1 MKLRRV
7 GIVAQTVSL
16 AIAIAVITAL
26 VAAGVALPLL
36 RSASIDQGQQTLGRL
51 ADLTSRAIE
60 RRDVGLPGGRPLP
73 RQLSRAL
80 EASNVTGYLVSP
92 LGGEVPGLSPEEV
105 QGLLTG
111 ERISGQVD
119 TDTGTILI
127 EGRPLSSGGAV
138 VLQQG
143 IADAGSSA
151 GQFLT
156 RFLIALVI
164 GLLIASVIGYVAAR
178 RLTRPL
184 RAARDAADSIAEGS
198 RDVVVEPRGPREVAD
213 IADAINAVNAALVVS
228 EGRQRDFL
236 LSVSHE
242 LRTPLTTVKGYAEAL
257 ADGVVPGT
265 DIARTG
271 EVMSVEAARLD
282 RLVADL
288 LDLARLGAVDFRIDV
303 VETSVHE
310 LLTEASRVWTDRCAR
325 EGVTLHVDVP
335 SQVTPWRT
343 DPVRVRQ
350 IIDNLMENALRMT
363 PTGTSMWLIGRDSNP
378 IAITVRD
385 SGPGLTDRDI
395 ADAFQP
401 GVLYERYLGQR
412 PVGTGIGLALVGR
425 LARGL
430 GGEASAASASGSG
443 ASFTV
448 TLPRGVAS

>member
-1 MKLRRV
+1 MSTRRV
-7 GIVAQTVSL
+7 GIVAQTVFL
-16 AIAIAVITAL
+16 AVAIALITAL

-36 RSASIDQGQQTLGRL
+36 RDASVEQGQQTLGRL

-92 LGGEVPGLSPEEV
+92 LGGDVPGLSPEEV
-105 QGLLTG
+105 QGLLAG
-111 ERISGQVD
+111 ERISGQVESD
-119 TDTGTILI
+119 SGTILI
-127 EGRPLSSGGAV
+127 EGRPLSTGGAV

-143 IADAGSSA
+143 IADAGSST
-151 GQFLT
+151 G
-156 RFLIALVI
+156 RFLVRFVIALVI
-164 GLLIASVIGYVAAR
+164 GLLIASLVGYVVAR

-184 RAARDAADSIAEGS
+184 REARDAADSIAEGS

-213 IADAINAVNAALVVS
+213 IANAINAVNSALVVS

-257 ADGVVPGT
+257 ADGVIPGA
-265 DIARTG
+265 DAARTG
-271 EVMSVEAARLD
+271 EVMSVEASRLD

-303 VETSVHE
+303 VETSLQE
-310 LLTEASRVWTDRCAR
+310 LMTDASRVWTDRCAR
-325 EGVTLHVDVP
+325 DGVNLNVEIPATP
-335 SQVTPWRT
+335 TPWRT

-350 IIDNLMENALRMT
+350 ILDNLMENALRMT
-363 PTGTSMWLIGRDSNP
+363 PTGAGIWLTATDADP
-378 IAITVRD
+378 ITITVRD
-385 SGPGLTDRDI
+385 SGPGLTEADI
-395 ADAFQP
+395 VDAFQP

-430 GGEASAASASGSG
+430 GGQASVSAEPGSG
-443 ASFTV
+443 ACFTV
-448 TLPRGVAS
+448 TLPRGGA

>member
-1 MKLRRV
+1 MTRRRL

-16 AIAIAVITAL
+16 AVAIALITAL

-36 RSASIDQGQQTLGRL
+36 RDASVQQGQQTLGRL

-80 EASNVTGYLVSP
+80 EASNVVGYLISP
-92 LGGEVPGLSPEEV
+92 LGGEVPGLPPEDV
-105 QGLLTG
+105 QSLLSGDRVTG
-111 ERISGQVD
+111 QFD
-119 TDTGTILI
+119 TQAGTVLY
-127 EGRPLSSGGAV
+127 EGRPLGSGGAV

-143 IADAGSSA
+143 MSDAGSSA
-151 GQFLT
+151 GQFLV
-156 RFLIALVI
+156 RGVIALVI
-164 GLLIASVIGYVAAR
+164 GLIIASVVGYLVAR
-178 RLTRPL
+178 RLSRPL
-184 RAARDAADSIAEGS
+184 REVRDAADSIAEGS
-198 RDVVVEPRGPREVAD
+198 RDVVVQPRGPREVAD
-213 IADAINAVNAALVVS
+213 IADAINAVTAALVLS

-257 ADGVVPGT
+257 ADGVIPGDET
-265 DIARTG
+265 ARTG
-271 EVMSVEAARLD
+271 EVMSVEASRLD

-303 VETSVHE
+303 VDTSLRE
-310 LLTEASRVWTDRCAR
+310 LMSDAARVWIDRCAR
-325 EGVTLHVDVP
+325 DGVELHVEIP
-335 SQVTPWRT
+335 ELETPWRT

-363 PTGTSMWLIGRDSNP
+363 PSGADIWLSVVDASP
-378 IAITVRD
+378 ITVSVRD
-385 SGPGLTDRDI
+385 SGPGLTELDI
-395 ADAFQP
+395 ADAFLP
-401 GVLYERYLGQR
+401 GALYERYLGQR

-430 GGEASAASASGSG
+430 GGEAVAASTPGSG
-443 ASFTV
+443 ATFTV
-448 TLPRGVAS
+448 TLPRSIER

>member
-1 MKLRRV
+1 MRRRRV
-7 GIVAQTVSL
+7 GIVGQMVALTV
-16 AIAIAVITAL
+16 AIAVITAL
-26 VAAGVALPLL
+26 VAGAIALPLL
-36 RSASIDQGQQTLGRL
+36 RSASVEQGQQTLGRL

-92 LGGEVPGLSPEEV
+92 LGGEVPGLSAGDVEV
-105 QGLLTG
+105 LLSG
-111 ERISGQVD
+111 ERVSGQFD
-119 TDTGTILI
+119 TQTGIVLF
-127 EGRPLSSGGAV
+127 EGRPLSTGGAV

-143 IADAGSSA
+143 IAEAGSSA
-151 GQFLT
+151 DQFLL
-156 RFLIALVI
+156 RFLIALLV
-164 GLLIASVIGYVAAR
+164 GLLIASVVGYVAAR

-213 IADAINAVNAALVVS
+213 IADAINAVTAALVVS

-242 LRTPLTTVKGYAEAL
+242 LRTPLTAVKGYAEAL
-257 ADGVVPGT
+257 ADGVVTGS
-265 DIARTG
+265 DVERTG
-271 EVMSVEAARLD
+271 VVMGIEAARLD
-282 RLVADL
+282 RLVSDL
-288 LDLARLGAVDFRIDV
+288 LDLARLGAVDFRIDAV
-303 VETSVHE
+303 DTSVQE
-310 LLTEASRVWTDRCAR
+310 MMSEAVGVWTDRCAR
-325 EGVTLHVDVP
+325 DGVTLVADVP
-335 SQVTPWRT
+335 SVVKPWRT

-363 PTGTSMWLIGRDSNP
+363 PSGSRIWLIGTDDADVVIS
-378 IAITVRD
+378 VRD
-385 SGPGLTDRDI
+385 SGPGLTPADI
-395 ADAFQP
+395 AEAFEP

-430 GGEASAASASGSG
+430 GGGATATASPGSG
-443 ASFTV
+443 ACFTV
-448 TLPRGVAS
+448 TLPRSLP

>member
-1 MKLRRV
+1 MRRRRV
-7 GIVAQTVSL
+7 GIVGQTVALTVAISL
-16 AIAIAVITAL
+16 ITAL
-26 VAAGVALPLL
+26 VAGAIALPLL
-36 RSASIDQGQQTLGRL
+36 RSASVEQGQQTLGRL

-92 LGGEVPGLSPEEV
+92 LGGEVPGLGAGDV
-105 QGLLTG
+105 DALLSG
-111 ERISGQVD
+111 ERVSGQFD
-119 TDTGTILI
+119 TQTGIVLF
-127 EGRPLSSGGAV
+127 EGRPLSTGGAV

-143 IADAGSSA
+143 IAEAGSSA
-151 GQFLT
+151 DQFLI
-156 RFLIALVI
+156 RFLIALLV
-164 GLLIASVIGYVAAR
+164 GLLIASVVGYVAAR

-213 IADAINAVNAALVVS
+213 IADAINAVTAALVVS

-242 LRTPLTTVKGYAEAL
+242 LRTPLTAVKGYAEAL
-257 ADGVVPGT
+257 ADGVVTGS
-265 DIARTG
+265 DVERTG
-271 EVMSVEAARLD
+271 VVMGIEAARLD
-282 RLVADL
+282 RLVSDL
-288 LDLARLGAVDFRIDV
+288 LDLARLGAVDFRIDAV
-303 VETSVHE
+303 DTSVQE
-310 LLTEASRVWTDRCAR
+310 LMSEAVGVWTDRCAR
-325 EGVTLHVDVP
+325 DGVTLVADVP
-335 SQVTPWRT
+335 SALKPWRT

-363 PTGTSMWLIGRDSNP
+363 PSGSRIWLIGTDDADVVIS
-378 IAITVRD
+378 VRD
-385 SGPGLTDRDI
+385 SGPGLTPADI
-395 ADAFQP
+395 AEAFEP

-430 GGEASAASASGSG
+430 GGGATATASPGSG
-443 ASFTV
+443 ACFTV
-448 TLPRGVAS
+448 TLPRSLP

>member
-1 MKLRRV
+1 
-7 GIVAQTVSL
+7 
-16 AIAIAVITAL
+16 
-26 VAAGVALPLL
+26 
-36 RSASIDQGQQTLGRL
+36 
-51 ADLTSRAIE
+51 
-60 RRDVGLPGGRPLP
+60 
-73 RQLSRAL
+73 
-80 EASNVTGYLVSP
+80 
-92 LGGEVPGLSPEEV
+92 V

-119 TDTGTILI
+119 TDAGTILI

-271 EVMSVEAARLD
+271 EVMSVEATRLD

-395 ADAFQP
+395 AEAFQP

>member
-1 MKLRRV
+1 MRTGRV

-16 AIAIAVITAL
+16 AVAIALITAL
-26 VAAGVALPLL
+26 VAAAVSLPLL

-80 EASNVTGYLVSP
+80 EASNVTGFLVSP
-92 LGGEVPGLSPEEV
+92 LGGEVPGLSSEEV
-105 QGLLTG
+105 QGLLSG
-111 ERISGQVD
+111 ERISGQVE
-119 TDTGTILI
+119 TDAGAILI

-151 GQFLT
+151 GQFLS
-156 RFLIALVI
+156 RFAVALIIGLVI
-164 GLLIASVIGYVAAR
+164 ASLIGYVAAR

-198 RDVVVEPRGPREVAD
+198 RDVVVEPSGPREVAD
-213 IADAINAVNAALVVS
+213 IADAINAVNSALVIS

-257 ADGVVPGT
+257 ADGVVPDT
-265 DIARTG
+265 DVARTG
-271 EVMSVEAARLD
+271 EVMSVEASRLD

-303 VETSVHE
+303 VDTSLHE
-310 LLTEASRVWTDRCAR
+310 LLTESSRVWADRCAR
-325 EGVTLHVDVP
+325 DGVSLQVEVP
-335 SQVTPWRT
+335 ASVTPWKT

-350 IIDNLMENALRMT
+350 IIDNLMENALRVT
-363 PTGTSMWLIGRDSNP
+363 PSGTSMWLIGRDEDP
-378 IAITVRD
+378 VTITVRD
-385 SGPGLTDRDI
+385 SGPGLTESDI
-395 ADAFQP
+395 TDAFQP
-401 GVLYERYLGQR
+401 GVLYERYRGQR

-430 GGEASAASASGSG
+430 GGEASASSVAGSG

-448 TLPRGVAS
+448 TLPRDADP

>member
-1 MKLRRV
+1 MNRRRV

-16 AIAIAVITAL
+16 AVAIALITAL
-26 VAAGVALPLL
+26 VSAGVALPLV
-36 RSASIDQGQQTLGRL
+36 RGASVEQGQQTLGRL

-80 EASNVTGYLVSP
+80 EASNVEGYLISP
-92 LGGEVPGLSPEEV
+92 LGGQVPGLSTEQV
-105 QGLLTG
+105 QSLLAG
-111 ERISGQVD
+111 ERVSGQFD
-119 TDTGTILI
+119 TDAGTVLY
-127 EGRPLSSGGAV
+127 EGRPLVSGGAV

-151 GQFLT
+151 GQFLV
-156 RFLIALVI
+156 RGVIALVI
-164 GLLIASVIGYVAAR
+164 GLVIASVVGYVVAR
-178 RLTRPL
+178 RLSRPL
-184 RAARDAADSIAEGS
+184 REVRDAADSIAEGS
-198 RDVVVEPRGPREVAD
+198 RDVVVQPSGPREVAD
-213 IADAINAVNAALVVS
+213 IADAINAVNAALVLS

-257 ADGVVPGT
+257 ADGVVPADDT
-265 DIARTG
+265 TRTG

-303 VETSVHE
+303 VDTSVHE
-310 LLTEASRVWTDRCAR
+310 LMSEAARVWSDRCAR
-325 EGVTLHVDVP
+325 EGVTLHVDIP
-335 SQVTPWRT
+335 AHETQWRT

-350 IIDNLMENALRMT
+350 ILDNLMENALRMT
-363 PTGTSMWLIGRDSNP
+363 PSGADIWLSAVDESP
-378 IAITVRD
+378 ISISVRD
-385 SGPGLTDRDI
+385 SGPGLTELDI
-395 ADAFQP
+395 VDAFQP
-401 GVLYERYLGQR
+401 GALYERYLGQR

-430 GGEASAASASGSG
+430 GGQAEVNSAPGLG
-443 ASFTV
+443 ATFTV
-448 TLPRGVAS
+448 TLPRSDRE

>member
-1 MKLRRV
+1 MTRRRV
-7 GIVAQTVSL
+7 GIVGQTVSL

-26 VAAGVALPLL
+26 VAGGIALPLL
-36 RSASIDQGQQTLGRL
+36 RSASVEQGQQTLGRL

-80 EASNVTGYLVSP
+80 EASNVTGYLLSP
-92 LGGEVPGLSPEEV
+92 LGGEVPGLTPEEITA
-105 QGLLTG
+105 LLSG
-111 ERISGQVD
+111 ERVSGQVD
-119 TDTGTILI
+119 TATGIVVF
-127 EGRPLSSGGAV
+127 EGRPLSTGGAV

-151 GQFLT
+151 DQFLV
-156 RFLIALVI
+156 RFVLALLV
-164 GLLIASVIGYVAAR
+164 GLLIASVIGYFAAR

-242 LRTPLTTVKGYAEAL
+242 LRTPLTAVKGYAEAL
-257 ADGVVPGT
+257 ADGVV
-265 DIARTG
+265 TG
-271 EVMSVEAARLD
+271 EDVRRTAEVMGVEAARLD
-282 RLVADL
+282 RLVSDL
-288 LDLARLGAVDFRIDV
+288 LDLARLGAVDFRIHAID
-303 VETSVHE
+303 TSLQE
-310 LLTEASRVWTDRCAR
+310 LMSEAARVWIDRCAR
-325 EGVTLHVDVP
+325 EGVSLVVDMP
-335 SQVTPWRT
+335 TTATGWHT

-363 PTGTSMWLIGRDSNP
+363 PTGSTMWLRGIDGPS
-378 IAITVRD
+378 ILLVVRD
-385 SGPGLTDRDI
+385 SGPGLTDADI
-395 ADAFQP
+395 AEAFEP

-430 GGEASAASASGSG
+430 GGAASVSSHPG
-443 ASFTV
+443 AGAEFTV
-448 TLPRGVAS
+448 TLPRRVE